1 MRYYQEITLIEQ
13 VEISPYFIWSK
24 LYGQLHIAFVEIK
37 KQNNQAN
44 IGASFP
50 QYIYQKNE
58 VGKSTIVLGTKLRL
72 FAEIESTLQQFN
84 IFKWLE
90 RLTDYVHISSIRL
103 VPQEKVTAYVTFQ
116 RKQVKTNAE
125 RLARHRVKT
134 RNDISFDDAVK
145 LYQNRVTTT
154 DLPFI
159 QMKSLTSDQGFKLF
173 IEKRIALK
181 SSESKF
187 NTYGLSSNST
197 VPEF

>member
-1 MRYYQEITLIEQ
+1 MKHYTEIT
-13 VEISPYFIWSK
+13 FIQSDGFSFYQLWTK
-24 LYGQLHIAFVEIK
+24 VYAQLHLALVEIK
-37 KQNNQAN
+37 NPNDKVN
-44 IGASFP
+44 IGISFP
-50 QYIYQKNE
+50 EYKFNE
-58 VGKSTIVLGTKLRL
+58 EKGIGFLGAKLRL
-72 FAEIESTLQQFN
+72 FANTEEELHSLSI
-84 IFKWLE
+84 KHWLE

-134 RNDISFDDAVK
+134 RNDISFDDAIK

-159 QMKSLTSDQGFKLF
+159 QMKSLTNDQRFKLF
-173 IEKRIALK
+173 IEKRIAPK